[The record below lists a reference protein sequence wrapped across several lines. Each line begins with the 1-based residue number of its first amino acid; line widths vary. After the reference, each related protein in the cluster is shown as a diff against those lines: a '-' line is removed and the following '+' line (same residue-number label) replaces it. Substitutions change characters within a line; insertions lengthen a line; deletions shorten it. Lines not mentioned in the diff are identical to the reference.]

1 MFELESST
9 LLIPARVGLFNDE
22 SAEKI
27 RQNADDGC
35 SGATVSQNSSIFID
49 VVLELI
55 RLLWP
60 PSAWCLLFSLTCY
73 APLAP
78 DCALRFEPVARELN
92 AKLRNGLLS

>member
-9 LLIPARVGLFNDE
+9 LLIPVRGLDFLTTR
-22 SAEKI
+22 AQRI
-27 RQNADDGC
+27 RKNADDGC
-35 SGATVSQNSSIFID
+35 SGATVSQNSSIID

-78 DCALRFEPVARELN
+78 DCALRFEPVSRELN